1 MAIQEDPRT
10 ADAVDEA
17 AVEAVLGEE
26 LEVMAAEATA
36 IVEEETGQRPP
47 STGDRLPSTGDRS
60 SSPDERLPSF
70 SEQIAEQ
77 LGGWRGLVESSI
89 PVAVFVLVNVVASL
103 NAALIGSAGV
113 AVAIAVWRLSR
124 RQPIRHAVN
133 GLVGIGIG
141 AIIAWRTGEEKDFY
155 LPGILYGLA
164 YGAALLASV
173 ALRMPL
179 VGWIWSVV
187 AAGGSDV
194 WRRDPRLLRVFG
206 WLTVLWGVVWV
217 AKVGV
222 QAGLYLAD
230 QATALG
236 VARLLLGYPPYALL
250 LAITVWTV
258 RRVNRDAPPPA
269 NPA

>member
-1 MAIQEDPRT
+1 MRDERHAVTQEDPQ
-10 ADAVDEA
+10 
-17 AVEAVLGEE
+17 L
-26 LEVMAAEATA
+26 
-36 IVEEETGQRPP
+36 PP
-47 STGDRLPSTGDRS
+47 FTEQLA
-60 SSPDERLPSF
+60 
-70 SEQIAEQ
+70 EQI
-77 LGGWRGLVESSI
+77 GGWRGITESAVPVVAFVLANVVTDLRPAI
-89 PVAVFVLVNVVASL
+89 LVAV
-103 NAALIGSAGV
+103 GV
-113 AVAIAVWRLSR
+113 ALAIAVVRLRQR
-124 RQPIRHAVN
+124 RPVRYAVN
-133 GLVGIGIG
+133 GLVGVAVG
-141 AIIAWRTGEEKDFY
+141 AVIAWNTGEAKDFH
-155 LPGILYGLA
+155 LPAILYSLGYA
-164 YGAALLASV
+164 GALLGSV
-173 ALRMPL
+173 ALRQPL